1 MAKVDWIN
9 EFLDAIDGRVD
20 DNTRARLSGLLE
32 TAYLEPGEFELYW
45 ATIWSDDLNTDDLP
59 DLFRRLQDCQP
70 HIRDMY
76 APNQTQLAKWI
87 RSFCNTTDT

>member
-20 DNTRARLSGLLE
+20 DNTRARLSALLE
-32 TAYLEPGEFELYW
+32 TAYLEPGEFESYW
-45 ATIWSDDLNTDDLP
+45 STIWSDDLNTDDLP

-87 RSFCNTTDT
+87 RSFCNTTDR